1 MIRILFAAT
10 FLYLCTTF
18 TFIFK
23 KSTRS
28 LIDNNPDNKFVRD
41 YTLIALCTL
50 DLHRICISLQ
60 VWEKVY
66 SNGKNRDFKGAELE
80 SHSDKARPSDI

>member
-1 MIRILFAAT
+1 MLLHFCIYAQLFI
-10 FLYLCTTF
+10 F
-18 TFIFK
+18 TFK

-28 LIDNNPDNKFVRD
+28 LIGNNPDYKFIRD